1 MTFLN
6 IYTFRLIFV
15 SFILPLDS
23 RLGLK
28 VSKDL
33 TGNNNGIFCTLDL
46 LFKSSPVDFLDSFGP
61 CFVCFV
67 HACKIT
73 QAH

>member
-15 SFILPLDS
+15 SFILPLES

-46 LFKSSPVDFLDSFGP
+46 LFKSSLACLHVP
-61 CFVCFV
+61 CGFFRLFWSLLCLFR
-67 HACKIT
+67 ACM
-73 QAH
+73 